1 MDAISLNHISN
12 RYPLLNDVSITVKY
26 GEIYGIVGKQ
36 ATTLFKIILGKTYYD
51 QGQVSIL
58 ESTQEKYLRRNR
70 KRIGYAVN
78 SHFFNHLNAS
88 KNLYY
93 HCLIKGIYDKKEVEH
108 VLSLVGLQD
117 QQLLYRDFSYNM
129 KCRLAIA
136 KALLG
141 HPAIL
146 LLDEPMED
154 LNNDEIASIR
164 QLLLAL
170 NKEGITILLSSHC
183 INHLKG
189 LVTHHCIIEYGTI
202 KEIKEGT
209 L

>member
-1 MDAISLNHISN
+1 M
-12 RYPLLNDVSITVKY
+12 
-26 GEIYGIVGKQ
+26 
-36 ATTLFKIILGKTYYD
+36 
-51 QGQVSIL
+51 
-58 ESTQEKYLRRNR
+58 
-70 KRIGYAVN
+70 
-78 SHFFNHLNAS
+78 
-88 KNLYY
+88 
-93 HCLIKGIYDKKEVEH
+93 
-108 VLSLVGLQD
+108 GLQV
-117 QQLLYRDFSYNM
+117 QLLLYRDFSHDM

-183 INHLKG
+183 INLIKG
-189 LVTHHCIIEYGTI
+189 LVTHHCIIEYGTF

>member
-1 MDAISLNHISN
+1 M
-12 RYPLLNDVSITVKY
+12 
-26 GEIYGIVGKQ
+26 
-36 ATTLFKIILGKTYYD
+36 
-51 QGQVSIL
+51 SIL

-78 SHFFNHLNAS
+78 SHFFNRLNAS

-93 HCLIKGIYDKKEVEH
+93 HCLIKGIHDKKEVEH

-117 QQLLYRDFSYNM
+117 QQLLYRDFSHDM

-202 KEIKEGT
+202 KDIKEGT